1 MKNQIQD
8 EFKKLKKDFAPR
20 SEWIALNRTFLL
32 RQIMTDTQV
41 TAQPLQLRDYLQM
54 ATGVFKHQIFEPAVV
69 MLLVLATFLGSSLTI
84 NAAFYSL
91 PGDNL
96 YPMKLTLERT
106 HLALISDGE
115 KRVELQIEFAQN
127 RVAEF
132 DKIVSEPTA
141 SDVKKKKIEA
151 VVKEFKNNVASVGGE
166 LHKIN
171 DGDDQKAQEQK
182 VRIAVTITAKADE
195 LAKSFDGK
203 VENLDAAAQL
213 DVEQLVA
220 DAVATVQETGASAQ
234 KLVIE
239 AAEAAIDATSTVQ
252 TDTVT
257 TGVVEGVAT
266 EGEASSPTVTDE
278 TDDSESNNTQE
289 PVTGNEDDSVVA
301 PE

>member
-20 SEWIALNRTFLL
+20 SEWVALNRTFLL
-32 RQIMTDTQV
+32 RQIMTDTQA

-54 ATGVFKHQIFEPAVV
+54 VTGVFKHQIFEPAVV
-69 MLLVLATFLGSSLTI
+69 MLLVLATFMGSSLTI

-141 SDVKKKKIEA
+141 PDVKKKKIEA

-166 LHKIN
+166 LQKIN
-171 DGDDQKAQEQK
+171 DGDDQKVQDQK
-182 VRIAVTITAKADE
+182 VRIAITITAKADE
-195 LAKSFDGK
+195 LAKSFGGK

-220 DAVATVQETGASAQ
+220 EAVATVQETGASAQ
-234 KLVIE
+234 KLVTE
-239 AAEAAIDATSTVQ
+239 AAEAAIDATGTVQ

-266 EGEASSPTVTDE
+266 EGEASLSTVTDG
-278 TDDSESNNTQE
+278 TGDSESNDTQE